1 MSARWQRWADVALS
15 ALPVLVM
22 GALAAWSFWLVR
34 TTPGAAPPGATRP
47 VSALPDMHLTQFV
60 AETFDAQ
67 GQRSSRV
74 RGTEAWHHPSDDSME
89 VAQARV
95 WAQRKRDGQVR
106 ETTAHGARLWVNGAQ
121 TQYRLTGEAEVH
133 QTSTAPGVLPIRVQ
147 GDELFLDD
155 AAQQVSSAQPVVLT
169 QGSRRL
175 SGDRMHYDQ
184 GTGRLDLTGQVRWSD
199 AGQH

>member
-1 MSARWQRWADVALS
+1 MSARWQAWADVALS

-22 GALAAWSFWLVR
+22 AALAAWSFWLVR
-34 TTPGAAPPGATRP
+34 TTPSAAPPSVARP
-47 VSALPDMHLTQFV
+47 LSALPDMHLTQFV

-67 GQRSSRV
+67 GQRNSRV
-74 RGTEAWHHPSDDSME
+74 RGREAWHHPSDDSME

-106 ETTAHGARLWVNGAQ
+106 ETTARGARLWVNGAQ
-121 TQYRLTGEAEVH
+121 TQYRLTGQAEVH
-133 QTSTAPGVLPIRVQ
+133 QRSTAAGAVPLRVQ
-147 GDELFLDD
+147 GEELFLDD
-155 AAQQVSSAQPVVLT
+155 AAQQVSSALPVTLT

-184 GTGRLDLTGQVRWSD
+184 VTGRLDLTGHVRWLDSGPD
-199 AGQH
+199 

>member
-1 MSARWQRWADVALS
+1 MSARWQAWADVALS

-22 GALAAWSFWLVR
+22 AALAAWSFWLVR
-34 TTPGAAPPGATRP
+34 TTPSAAPPSVARP
-47 VSALPDMHLTQFV
+47 LSALPDMHLTQFV

-74 RGTEAWHHPSDDSME
+74 RGREAWHHPSDDSME

-106 ETTAHGARLWVNGAQ
+106 ETTARGARLWVNGAQ
-121 TQYRLTGEAEVH
+121 TQYRLTGQAEVH
-133 QTSTAPGVLPIRVQ
+133 QRSTTTGAVPLRVQ
-147 GDELFLDD
+147 GEELFLDD
-155 AAQQVSSAQPVVLT
+155 AAQQVSSALPVTLT

-184 GTGRLDLTGQVRWSD
+184 VTGRLDLTGHVRWLDSGPD
-199 AGQH
+199 